1 MNVTRIVIIGLLFT
15 FAGVSSAWAADYVI
29 DTEKAHASIDFRFK
43 HLNISWLS
51 GEFKE
56 FDGRFSFDETNP
68 AATRIE
74 VNINTASIDSN
85 HAERDK
91 HMRSKKFLD
100 TGKYPAAKFVSTRVE
115 ANGDSSATIFGDLTL
130 HGVTREVAIEATI
143 IGAGADPWGGYR
155 AGFEGSVT
163 LNTTD
168 FGMKF
173 PPSNEVEMSL
183 YIEGV
188 RK

>member
-1 MNVTRIVIIGLLFT
+1 MNLTRIVIIGLLFT

-29 DTEKAHASIDFRFK
+29 DTKKAHASIDFRFK

-56 FDGRFSFDETNP
+56 FDGSFSYDDAKP

-85 HAERDK
+85 YAERDK

-100 TGKYPAAKFVSTRVE
+100 TGKYPAAKFVSTRFE
-115 ANGDSSATIFGDLTL
+115 ANGDGSATVYGDLTL
-130 HGVTREVAIEATI
+130 HGITREIAIDATK
-143 IGAGADPWGGYR
+143 IGAGPDPWGGYR
-155 AGFEGSVT
+155 AGFEGRVT

-173 PPSNEVEMSL
+173 PPTNEVEMLL
-183 YIEGV
+183 YIEGI
-188 RK
+188 RQ